1 MHHLYFATALAL
13 FFSLFSSP
21 AVPAER
27 QPAGYLT
34 VSEGK
39 FVRAGQEF
47 RGIGM
52 SYFDLFRRLIDPAP
66 LSATR
71 RSPRE
76 GLAILV
82 EKEIPFVRF
91 AACGFF
97 PVELRRYVD
106 DPEGYFA
113 LLDGVVA
120 EAEKQGIGLIP
131 SLFWAFFA
139 VPDLVSEPMQSW
151 GDPQSRTRDYMRR
164 YTKDMVTRY
173 RDSSAIWAWE
183 FGNEYL
189 LESDLPNLISAEQW
203 KTPHLGTA
211 KVRGEDD
218 RLRSS
223 DVLSAYREFAELV
236 RSLDPAR
243 PILTGDTVPRAA
255 AGHLRRGLGFKPD
268 SLKEAQ
274 DVLAESNPDLVDTI
288 SIHLYA
294 DAARKPDYFRP
305 RTPARETFEAAM
317 AVSTKTGK
325 PLWLGEFGADPRKP
339 ARARLKEVEEFVR
352 LIEDLRIPLAALWVF
367 DCDNPDV
374 AAWNVEPGNE
384 NVDALEILRQ
394 GNRRLRTKTSS
405 P

>member
-1 MHHLYFATALAL
+1 MNRLLLSTALAVSIFL
-13 FFSLFSSP
+13 FCSQGRAAQSP
-21 AVPAER
+21 HSGP
-27 QPAGYLT
+27 LT
-34 VSEGK
+34 VSESR
-39 FVRAGQEF
+39 FNRAGKDF
-47 RGIGM
+47 RGIGIN
-52 SYFDLFRRLIDPAP
+52 YFDLFRRLIAP
-66 LSATR
+66 EPVSATR

-76 GLAILV
+76 GLAILA

-91 AACGFF
+91 AACGFY

-139 VPDLVSEPMQSW
+139 VPDLVGEPMQAW
-151 GDPQSRTRDYMRR
+151 GDPQSRTREYMRR
-164 YTKDMVTRY
+164 YTKDMVSRY
-173 RDSSAIWAWE
+173 RGSPAIWAWE
-183 FGNEYL
+183 FGNEYM

-203 KTPHLGTA
+203 KVPHLGTA
-211 KVRGEDD
+211 NERGEED

-243 PILTGDTVPRAA
+243 PILTGDTVPRSAA
-255 AGHLRRGLGFKPD
+255 WHLRRGLGFEPD
-268 SLKEAQ
+268 SRDQAR
-274 DVLAESNPDLVDTI
+274 DGLAESNPDPVDTI

-305 RTPARETFEAAM
+305 RTPVGETLAAAM
-317 AVSTKTGK
+317 EVSTEVGK
-325 PLWLGEFGADPRKP
+325 PLWLGEFGADPEKP
-339 ARARLKEVEEFVR
+339 AKARLEEVEGFVG
-352 LIEDLRIPLAALWVF
+352 LIEKLGIPLAALWVF
-367 DCDNPDV
+367 DSDNPDV

-384 NVDALEILRQ
+384 NAEALEILREA
-394 GNRRLRTKTSS
+394 NRRLRSQSVT

>member
-1 MHHLYFATALAL
+1 MHRLISFTALAVS
-13 FFSLFSSP
+13 FIHFCSP
-21 AVPAER
+21 AHAAES
-27 QPAGYLT
+27 QPAGHLS
-34 VSEGK
+34 VSKGK

-47 RGIGM
+47 RGIGIN
-52 SYFDLFRRLIDPAP
+52 YFDLFRRLIDPAP
-66 LSATR
+66 ISATR

-76 GLAILV
+76 GLAILA

-91 AACGFF
+91 AACGFY

-106 DPEGYFA
+106 DPESYFA

-139 VPDLVSEPMQSW
+139 VPDLVGEPMQAW
-151 GDPQSRTRDYMRR
+151 GDPQSRTREYMRR
-164 YTKDMVTRY
+164 YTKDMVSRY
-173 RDSSAIWAWE
+173 RGSPAIWAWE
-183 FGNEYL
+183 FGNEYM
-189 LESDLPNLISAEQW
+189 LESDLPNLISAEKW
-203 KTPHLGTA
+203 KVPDRGTP
-211 KVRGEDD
+211 KDRGEED

-223 DVLSAYREFAELV
+223 DVVSAYREFAELV

-255 AGHLRRGLGFKPD
+255 AWHLRRGLDFEPD
-268 SLKEAQ
+268 SLEEGQ
-274 DVLAESNPDLVDTI
+274 EVLVENNPTPVDTI

-305 RTPARETFEAAM
+305 QTPVGETLAAAM
-317 AVSTKTGK
+317 EVSTKTGK
-325 PLWLGEFGADPRKP
+325 PLWLGEFGADPEKP
-339 ARARLKEVEEFVR
+339 AESRLKEVKEFVQ
-352 LIEDLRIPLAALWVF
+352 LIEKLGIPLAALWVF

-384 NVDALEILRQ
+384 NAGALEILREA
-394 GNRRLRTKTSS
+394 NRRLRSKTVS

>member
-1 MHHLYFATALAL
+1 MQRLYSATALTVIFYL
-13 FFSLFSSP
+13 FCSP
-21 AVPAER
+21 AGAAES
-27 QPAGYLT
+27 QPEAPLS
-34 VSEGK
+34 VSEGR
-39 FVRAGQEF
+39 FHRAGKDY
-47 RGIGM
+47 RGIGI
-52 SYFDLFRRLIDPAP
+52 SYFDLFRRLFETGSD
-66 LSATR
+66 SATR

-76 GLAILV
+76 GLAILA

-91 AACGFF
+91 AACGFY

-106 DPEGYFA
+106 DPESYFA

-139 VPDLVSEPMQSW
+139 VPDLVGEPMQAW

-164 YTKDMVTRY
+164 YTKDMVSRY
-173 RDSSAIWAWE
+173 HGSPAIWAWE

-189 LESDLPNLISAEQW
+189 LESDLPNMISAEQW
-203 KTPHLGTA
+203 KVPHLGTA
-211 KVRGEDD
+211 KERGEDD

-255 AGHLRRGLGFKPD
+255 AWHLRRGLDFEPD
-268 SLKEAQ
+268 SLDEAR
-274 DVLAESNPDLVDTI
+274 DVLAENNPDPVDTI

-305 RTPARETFEAAM
+305 RTPIGETLEAAM

-325 PLWLGEFGADPRKP
+325 PLWLGEFGADPEKP
-339 ARARLKEVEEFVR
+339 AEARLKEVEEFVAV
-352 LIEDLRIPLAALWVF
+352 IEKLGIPLSALWVF

-384 NVDALEILRQ
+384 NAEALEILRKA
-394 GNRRLRTKTSS
+394 NRRLRSKTVS